1 MNLMNDIAV
10 FRSARTAN
18 TRRTLPALMAL
29 EARMVPANFSVDYVL
44 TNDWVTG
51 YQAAVKVT
59 NLDST
64 PVTKWKLEFDYA
76 SNISSLWDAQLS
88 SHVGNHYLVAA
99 PGWAQDIPGKG
110 SVTFGFVA
118 APGTDRLPPFNYK
131 LNGQSSG
138 GTTPAP
144 TPVLPTLAV
153 ASPKVAE
160 GHIGGTST
168 LDFVVALS
176 AASSKTVTVNYATVA
191 GSATEGTDYAKNT
204 GTLSF
209 LPGELSK
216 TVKVAVIGD
225 TVVEADE
232 TLTLKLTNP
241 VGATLKVDTG
251 TGTIINDDAAPTP
264 PATGGAVQVNVTS
277 DWGSG
282 YTANVTITNTSTTTL
297 NPWQL
302 GWTFDGQVTSI
313 WSAKVASKTAESWTI
328 SPESWNGSIAPGASL
343 SFGFNGAP
351 GAKYKVPVNFILNGS
366 STGGGGTAPTTP
378 NRAPTAVADSAW
390 VIAGGKATISVLAND
405 TDPDG
410 NKLTVKSST
419 AGTYGTTTVQADGT
433 VLYTPGTNFKGTDSF
448 TYTISDPA
456 GLTSSA
462 SVSVNLLADGV
473 KAWPGQVFA
482 PYVDTT
488 LWPTLDMAKV
498 ANEQGLR
505 YLSLGFITATTA
517 NKPAWGGFTTYEIDG
532 QDFDLKMRAQISS
545 IRALGGDV
553 NVSFGGAAN
562 QEMAEVLSDK
572 AALKAAY
579 LQVINTYDLKRI
591 DFDIEGGA
599 LANKTVIDRRSAVVA
614 EIQADMLKAGKPLEV
629 WLTLPVLPTGLT
641 ADGLYA
647 VNSAVKAGVR
657 LGGVNIMAMDY
668 GDSAAP
674 NPSGK
679 MGDYAIAAANSLQAQ
694 LKQIYAG
701 YADAKL
707 WSMVGI
713 TPMIG
718 MNDVQTEIFDQ
729 QEAREVM
736 AFAQQKGIGKLS
748 FWSLNRDLQS
758 PKGVL
763 PNVDNF
769 SSSILQT
776 PYEFSGIF
784 KPFTT
789 SSTGGGGSTT
799 PTTPVAPSLT
809 VANVTVTEGNSGTA
823 SMDFRVKLSAATASA
838 VSFTVNTQNGTAT
851 AGSDY
856 QALVNKQVTIAA
868 GQTEVVVS
876 VLVNGDTA
884 VEANET
890 LTVLVSGATG
900 ATIATPSATG
910 TITNDDTAPAP
921 TPGGGGS
928 TTKKRIVSYF
938 AEWGIY
944 DRNYT
949 VADLPVDKIT
959 TVNYAFAKITD
970 SGEVGIFD
978 SWAAVEKPFGPDT
991 WDTPIRGNYGALK
1004 RLKDAHPSL
1013 EVMISVGGWTLSDKF
1028 SDVALTPASRE
1039 KFAASCVAFCKKYG
1053 FDGVDLDWEYPVGG
1067 GLENNKYRP
1076 EDKQNYT
1083 LLVKEIRRQ
1092 FDLQEAVDGKQWL
1105 ISIASPA
1112 GYDKYVNFEM
1122 AELAKTLDF
1131 INIMTYDYHGSWE
1144 NTTNHQAPL
1153 YAAPSRAGGID
1164 GKYNVSYTVDMYLK
1178 DGIDPAKL
1186 NLGAPLYGRTWA
1198 GVGPANN
1205 GLYQPSTGA
1214 GSGTWEKGVID
1225 FFDLANKLKNQ
1236 PDVYKLYWDEASQVP
1251 YVYAPSIE
1259 GGWFSTFENK
1269 QSLGKKIDL
1278 ILEKGLGGMMFW
1290 EADADIRDK
1299 ASPDY
1304 LTGYAASRLL

>member
-1 MNLMNDIAV
+1 
-10 FRSARTAN
+10 
-18 TRRTLPALMAL
+18 MAL
-29 EARMVPANFSVDYVL
+29 EARMVPANFTVDYVL
-44 TNDWVTG
+44 TNDWVSG
-51 YQAAVKVT
+51 YQASVKVT

-64 PVTKWKLEFDYA
+64 PVTDWKLEFDYA

-99 PGWAQDIPGKG
+99 PGWTKDIPAKG

-118 APGTDRLPPFNYK
+118 APGTDRLPPTNYK
-131 LNGQSSG
+131 LNGQTSG

-144 TPVLPTLAV
+144 TLPALSV
-153 ASPKVAE
+153 SSPKVAE
-160 GHIGGTST
+160 GNSGGTST
-168 LDFVVALS
+168 LDFVVSLS
-176 AASSKTVTVNYATVA
+176 AASTQTVTVNYATSA
-191 GSATEGTDYAKNT
+191 GTASEGTDYTKAT
-204 GTLSF
+204 GTLTF
-209 LPGELSK
+209 NPGETTK

-225 TVVEADE
+225 TVVEGDE
-232 TLTLKLTNP
+232 TLTLKLSSP
-241 VGATLKVDTG
+241 VGATLKTDTG
-251 TGTIINDDAAPTP
+251 TGTITNDDTAPP
-264 PATGGAVQVNVTS
+264 PPSAGGAVKVEITS

-282 YTANVTITNTSTTTL
+282 YTANVTITNTTTATL

-313 WSAKVASKTAESWTI
+313 WNAKVAARSGESWTV
-328 SPESWNGSIAPGASL
+328 SPESWNGSIAPGASV
-343 SFGFNGAP
+343 SFGFNGTP
-351 GAKYKVPVNFILNGS
+351 GAKYKVPTNFILNGS
-366 STGGGGTAPTTP
+366 STGGGGGGGVTTP
-378 NRAPTAVADSAW
+378 NRAPSAVADSAW
-390 VIAGGKATISVLAND
+390 VVAGSKATISVLAND

-410 NKLTVKSST
+410 DKLTVKSAT
-419 AGTYGTTTVQADGT
+419 AGAYGSTSVQADGT
-433 VLYTPGTNFKGTDSF
+433 VLYTPGANFSGSDSF
-448 TYTISDPA
+448 TYTVSDPS

-462 SVSVNLLADGV
+462 SVSVNLLADAV

-498 ANEQGLR
+498 ASEQGLR
-505 YLSLGFITATTA
+505 YFSLGFITATAA
-517 NKPAWGGFTTYEIDG
+517 NKPAWGGFTTYEVDG

-562 QEMAEVLSDK
+562 QEMAEVLTDK

-599 LANKTVIDRRSAVVA
+599 LANKTVIDRRSAVLS
-614 EIQADMLKAGKPLEV
+614 EIQADMLKAGKPLEI

-647 VNSAVKAGVR
+647 VNSAFKAGVR

-674 NPSGK
+674 NPAGK
-679 MGDYAIAAANSLQAQ
+679 MGDYAIQAATSLQGQ

-701 YADAKL
+701 YSDAKL

-718 MNDVQTEIFDQ
+718 MNDVTTEVFDQ

-736 AFAQQKGIGKLS
+736 AFAQQKAIGKLS

-784 KPFTT
+784 KPFTS
-789 SSTGGGGSTT
+789 SSTGGGSTT
-799 PTTPVAPSLT
+799 PVTPSLS
-809 VANVTVTEGNSGTA
+809 VANVTVTEGNTGTA
-823 SMDFRVKLSAATASA
+823 SMDFRVTLSQAASTNIT
-838 VSFTVNTQNGTAT
+838 FTVNTADGTAT

-868 GQTEVVVS
+868 GQTSAVVS
-876 VLVNGDTA
+876 VTVNGDTA
-884 VEANET
+884 VEANESLT
-890 LTVLVSGATG
+890 LLVSGATG
-900 ATIATPSATG
+900 ATIATASASG

-921 TPGGGGS
+921 NPGSGGS
-928 TTKKRIVSYF
+928 TAKKRVVSYF
-938 AEWGIY
+938 VEWGIY
-944 DRNYT
+944 GRNYT

-970 SGEVGIFD
+970 AGEVGIFD

-1004 RLKDAHPSL
+1004 RLKDAHPNL
-1013 EVMISVGGWTLSDKF
+1013 EVMISIGGWTLSDKF

-1039 KFAASCVAFCKKYG
+1039 KFAASCVAFCKQYG
-1053 FDGVDLDWEYPVGG
+1053 FDGVDLDWEYPVSG
-1067 GLENNKYRP
+1067 GLDSNKYRP

-1092 FDLQEAVDGKQWL
+1092 FDLQEAADGKQWL

-1122 AELAKTLDF
+1122 AELAKTLDW

-1144 NTTNHQAPL
+1144 NTTNHQAAL
-1153 YAAPSRAGGID
+1153 YADPSRSAGLD
-1164 GKYNVSYTVDMYLK
+1164 GKYNISYTVDMYLR

-1198 GVGPANN
+1198 GVGSTNN

-1225 FFDLANKLKNQ
+1225 YSDLASKLKNQ
-1236 PDVYKLYWDEASQVP
+1236 PDVYKLYWDEAAQAP

-1278 ILEKGLGGMMFW
+1278 IMEKGLGGMMFW
-1290 EADADIRDK
+1290 EADADIRD
-1299 ASPDY
+1299 ASSPDS

>member
-1 MNLMNDIAV
+1 MNLRNDIGV
-10 FRSARTAN
+10 FKGSRSASRQRA
-18 TRRTLPALMAL
+18 LPALMAL
-29 EARMVPANFSVDYVL
+29 EARMVPANFTVDFVL
-44 TNDWVTG
+44 TNDWVSG

-64 PVTKWKLEFDYA
+64 PVTDWKLEFDYA
-76 SNISSLWDAQLS
+76 SNISSLWDAQLA

-99 PGWAQDIPGKG
+99 PGWTKDIPAKG
-110 SVTFGFVA
+110 SVAFGFVA
-118 APGTDRLPPFNYK
+118 APGTDRLPPTNYK

-144 TPVLPTLAV
+144 ALPTLSV
-153 ASPKVAE
+153 GSPKVAE
-160 GHIGGTST
+160 GNIGGTNT
-168 LDFVVALS
+168 LDFVVTLS
-176 AASSKTVTVNYATVA
+176 AASTQTVTVNYATAA
-191 GSATEGTDYAKNT
+191 GTASEGSDYAKAT
-204 GTLSF
+204 GTLTF
-209 LPGELSK
+209 LPGETSK

-225 TVVEADE
+225 TVVEGDE
-232 TLTLKLTNP
+232 TLTLKLSSP
-241 VGATLKVDTG
+241 VGATLKADTG
-251 TGTIINDDAAPTP
+251 TGTITNDDAATP
-264 PATGGAVQVNVTS
+264 PPSSGGAVKVEISS

-282 YTANVTITNTSTTTL
+282 YTATVTITNSTTATL

-313 WSAKVASKTAESWTI
+313 WNAKVTSRSGESWSI
-328 SPESWNGSIAPGASL
+328 SPESWNGSIAPGASV

-351 GAKYKVPVNFILNGS
+351 GVKYKVPTNFILNGN
-366 STGGGGTAPTTP
+366 STGGGGGTTP
-378 NRAPTAVADSAW
+378 NRAPSALDDSA
-390 VIAGGKATISVLAND
+390 VVAAGGKATISVLAND
-405 TDPDG
+405 SDPDG
-410 NKLTVKSST
+410 DKLSVKSASQ
-419 AGTYGTTTVQADGT
+419 GSFGTTAVQADGS
-433 VLYTPGTNFKGTDSF
+433 VVYTPGTGFTSTDSF
-448 TYTISDPA
+448 TYTIADPS
-456 GLTSSA
+456 GLTSTA
-462 SVSVNLLADGV
+462 KVTVNLMADGI

-498 ANEQGLR
+498 ASEQGLR
-505 YLSLGFITATTA
+505 YLSLGFITATAA

-562 QEMAEVLSDK
+562 QEMAEVLTDK

-579 LQVINTYDLKRI
+579 LQVINTYNLKRV

-599 LANKTVIDRRSAVVA
+599 LANKTVIDRRSAVLA
-614 EIQADMLKAGKPLEV
+614 EIQTEMLKAGKPLEI

-679 MGDYAIAAANSLQAQ
+679 MGEYAIQAATSLQGQ

-701 YADAKL
+701 YTDAKL

-736 AFAQQKGIGKLS
+736 AFAQQKAIGKLS

-789 SSTGGGGSTT
+789 GYGSGGGGSTN
-799 PTTPVAPSLT
+799 PVTPSLS
-809 VANVTVTEGNSGTA
+809 VANATVTEGNAGTV
-823 SMDFRVKLSAATASA
+823 SMDFKVTLSQAASSNI
-838 VSFTVNTQNGTAT
+838 SFTVNTANGTAT
-851 AGSDY
+851 AGSDF

-868 GQTEVVVS
+868 GQTSATVS
-876 VLVNGDTA
+876 VTVNGDTA
-884 VEANET
+884 VEGNET
-890 LTVLVSGATG
+890 LTLLVSGATG

-1153 YAAPSRAGGID
+1153 YADPSRAAGID
-1164 GKYNVSYTVDMYLK
+1164 GKYNISYTVDLYLK

-1236 PDVYKLYWDEASQVP
+1236 PDVYKLYWDEAAQVP

-1278 ILEKGLGGMMFW
+1278 IMEKGLGGMMFW

-1299 ASPDY
+1299 TSPDY

>member
-1 MNLMNDIAV
+1 MNLRNDIGV
-10 FRSARTAN
+10 FKGSRSPSRQRA
-18 TRRTLPALMAL
+18 LPALMAL
-29 EARMVPANFSVDYVL
+29 EARMVPANFTVDFVL
-44 TNDWVTG
+44 TNDWVSG

-64 PVTKWKLEFDYA
+64 PVTDWKLEFDYA
-76 SNISSLWDAQLS
+76 SNISSLWDAQLA

-99 PGWAQDIPGKG
+99 PGWAKDIPAKG
-110 SVTFGFVA
+110 SVAFGFVA
-118 APGTDRLPPFNYK
+118 APGTDRLPPTNYK

-144 TPVLPTLAV
+144 ALPTLSV
-153 ASPKVAE
+153 GSPKVTE
-160 GHIGGTST
+160 GNSGGTNT
-168 LDFVVALS
+168 LDFVVTLS
-176 AASSKTVTVNYATVA
+176 AASTQTVTVNYATAA
-191 GSATEGTDYAKNT
+191 GTASEGSDYAKAT
-204 GTLSF
+204 GTLTF
-209 LPGELSK
+209 LPGETSK

-225 TVVEADE
+225 TVVEGDE
-232 TLTLKLTNP
+232 TITLKLSSP
-241 VGATLKVDTG
+241 VGATLKADTG
-251 TGTIINDDAAPTP
+251 TGTITNDDAATP
-264 PATGGAVQVNVTS
+264 PPSSGGAVKVEISS

-282 YTANVTITNTSTTTL
+282 YTATVTITNSTTATL

-313 WSAKVASKTAESWTI
+313 WNAKVASRSGESWTI
-328 SPESWNGSIAPGASL
+328 SPESWNGSIAPGASV

-351 GAKYKVPVNFILNGS
+351 GVKYKVPTNFILNGN
-366 STGGGGTAPTTP
+366 STGGGGGTTP
-378 NRAPTAVADSAW
+378 NRAPSALDDSA
-390 VIAGGKATISVLAND
+390 VVAAGGKATISVLAND
-405 TDPDG
+405 SDPDG
-410 NKLTVKSST
+410 DKLSVKSASQ
-419 AGTYGTTTVQADGT
+419 GSFGTTAVQADGS
-433 VLYTPGTNFKGTDSF
+433 VVYTPGTGFTSTDSF
-448 TYTISDPA
+448 TYTIADPS
-456 GLTSSA
+456 GLTSTA
-462 SVSVNLLADGV
+462 KVTVNLMADGI

-498 ANEQGLR
+498 ASEQGLR
-505 YLSLGFITATTA
+505 YLSLGFITATAA

-532 QDFDLKMRAQISS
+532 QDFDLKMRAQINS

-562 QEMAEVLSDK
+562 QEMAEVLTDK

-579 LQVINTYDLKRI
+579 LQVINTYNLKRV

-599 LANKTVIDRRSAVVA
+599 LANKTVIDRRSAVLA
-614 EIQADMLKAGKPLEV
+614 EIQTEMLKAGKPLEI

-679 MGDYAIAAANSLQAQ
+679 MGDYAIQAATSLQVQ

-701 YADAKL
+701 YTDAKL
-707 WSMVGI
+707 WGMVGI

-736 AFAQQKGIGKLS
+736 AFAQQKAIGKLS

-789 SSTGGGGSTT
+789 GYGSGGGGSTN
-799 PTTPVAPSLT
+799 PVTPSLS
-809 VANVTVTEGNSGTA
+809 VANATVTEGNAGTV
-823 SMDFRVKLSAATASA
+823 SMDFKVTLSQAASSNI
-838 VSFTVNTQNGTAT
+838 SFTVNTANGTAT
-851 AGSDY
+851 AGSDF
-856 QALVNKQVTIAA
+856 QALVNKQVTIAS
-868 GQTEVVVS
+868 GQTSATVS
-876 VLVNGDTA
+876 VTVNGDTA
-884 VEANET
+884 VEGNET
-890 LTVLVSGATG
+890 LTLLVSGATG

-970 SGEVGIFD
+970 AGEVGIFD

-1004 RLKDAHPSL
+1004 RLKDAHPNL
-1013 EVMISVGGWTLSDKF
+1013 EIMISVGGWTLSDKF

-1153 YAAPSRAGGID
+1153 YADPSRAAGID
-1164 GKYNVSYTVDMYLK
+1164 GKYNISYTVDLYLK

-1236 PDVYKLYWDEASQVP
+1236 PDVYKLYWDEAAQVP

-1278 ILEKGLGGMMFW
+1278 IMEKGLGGMMFW

-1299 ASPDY
+1299 TSPDY

>member
-1 MNLMNDIAV
+1 MNLRNDIGV
-10 FRSARTAN
+10 FKGSRSPSRQRA
-18 TRRTLPALMAL
+18 LPALMAL
-29 EARMVPANFSVDYVL
+29 EARMVPANFTVDFVL
-44 TNDWVTG
+44 TNDWVSG

-64 PVTKWKLEFDYA
+64 PVTDWKLEFDYA
-76 SNISSLWDAQLS
+76 SNISSLWDAQLA

-99 PGWAQDIPGKG
+99 PGWAKDIPAKG
-110 SVTFGFVA
+110 SVAFGFVA
-118 APGTDRLPPFNYK
+118 APGTDRLPPTNYK

-144 TPVLPTLAV
+144 ALPTLSV
-153 ASPKVAE
+153 GSPKVAE
-160 GHIGGTST
+160 GNTGGTNT
-168 LDFVVALS
+168 LDFVVTLS
-176 AASSKTVTVNYATVA
+176 AASTQTVAVNYATAA
-191 GSATEGTDYAKNT
+191 GTASEGSDYAKAT
-204 GTLSF
+204 GTLTF
-209 LPGELSK
+209 LPGETSK

-225 TVVEADE
+225 TVVEGDE
-232 TLTLKLTNP
+232 TLTLKLSSP
-241 VGATLKVDTG
+241 VGATLKADTG
-251 TGTIINDDAAPTP
+251 TGTITNDDAATP
-264 PATGGAVQVNVTS
+264 PPSSGGAVKVEISS

-282 YTANVTITNTSTTTL
+282 YTATVTITNSTTATL

-313 WSAKVASKTAESWTI
+313 WNAKVASRSGESWSI
-328 SPESWNGSIAPGASL
+328 SPESWNGSIAPGASV

-351 GAKYKVPVNFILNGS
+351 GVKYKVPTNFILNGN
-366 STGGGGTAPTTP
+366 STGGGGGTTP
-378 NRAPTAVADSAW
+378 NRAPSALDDSA
-390 VIAGGKATISVLAND
+390 VVAAGGKATISVLAND
-405 TDPDG
+405 SDPDG
-410 NKLTVKSST
+410 DKLSVKSASQ
-419 AGTYGTTTVQADGT
+419 GSFGTTAVQADGS
-433 VLYTPGTNFKGTDSF
+433 VVYTPGTGFTSTDSF
-448 TYTISDPA
+448 TYTIADPS
-456 GLTSSA
+456 GLTSTA
-462 SVSVNLLADGV
+462 KVTVNLMADGI

-498 ANEQGLR
+498 ASEQGLR
-505 YLSLGFITATTA
+505 YLSLGFITATAA

-562 QEMAEVLSDK
+562 QEMAEVLTDK

-579 LQVINTYDLKRI
+579 LQVINTYNLKRV

-599 LANKTVIDRRSAVVA
+599 LANKTVIDRRSAVLA
-614 EIQADMLKAGKPLEV
+614 EIQTEMLKAGKPLEI

-679 MGDYAIAAANSLQAQ
+679 MGDYAIQAATSLQGQ

-701 YADAKL
+701 YTDAKL

-736 AFAQQKGIGKLS
+736 AFAQQKAIGKLS

-789 SSTGGGGSTT
+789 GYGSGGGGSTN
-799 PTTPVAPSLT
+799 PVTPSLS
-809 VANVTVTEGNSGTA
+809 VANATVTEGNAGTV
-823 SMDFRVKLSAATASA
+823 SMDFKVTLSQAASSNI
-838 VSFTVNTQNGTAT
+838 SFTVNTANGTAT
-851 AGSDY
+851 AGSDF

-868 GQTEVVVS
+868 GQTSATVS
-876 VLVNGDTA
+876 VTVNGDTA
-884 VEANET
+884 VEGNET
-890 LTVLVSGATG
+890 LTLLVSGATG

-1053 FDGVDLDWEYPVGG
+1053 FDGVDLDWEYPVSG

-1153 YAAPSRAGGID
+1153 YADPSRAAGID
-1164 GKYNVSYTVDMYLK
+1164 GKYNISYTVDMYLK

-1236 PDVYKLYWDEASQVP
+1236 PDVYKLYWDEAAQVP

-1278 ILEKGLGGMMFW
+1278 IMEKGLGGMMFW

-1299 ASPDY
+1299 TSPDY

>member
-1 MNLMNDIAV
+1 MNLRNDIGV
-10 FRSARTAN
+10 FKGSRSPSRQRA
-18 TRRTLPALMAL
+18 LPALMAL
-29 EARMVPANFSVDYVL
+29 EARMVPANFTVDFVL
-44 TNDWVTG
+44 TNDWVSG

-64 PVTKWKLEFDYA
+64 PVTDWKLEFDYA
-76 SNISSLWDAQLS
+76 SNISSLWDAQLA

-99 PGWAQDIPGKG
+99 PGWTKDIPAKG
-110 SVTFGFVA
+110 SVAFGFVA
-118 APGTDRLPPFNYK
+118 APGTDRLPPTNYK

-144 TPVLPTLAV
+144 ALPTLSV
-153 ASPKVAE
+153 GSPKVAE
-160 GHIGGTST
+160 GNIGGTNT
-168 LDFVVALS
+168 LDFVVTLS
-176 AASSKTVTVNYATVA
+176 AASTQTVAVNYATAA
-191 GSATEGTDYAKNT
+191 GTASEGSDYAKAT
-204 GTLSF
+204 GTLTF
-209 LPGELSK
+209 LPGETSK

-225 TVVEADE
+225 TVVEGDE
-232 TLTLKLTNP
+232 TLTLKLSSP
-241 VGATLKVDTG
+241 VGATLKADTG
-251 TGTIINDDAAPTP
+251 TGTITNDDAATP
-264 PATGGAVQVNVTS
+264 PPSSGGAVKVEISS

-282 YTANVTITNTSTTTL
+282 YTATVTITNSTTATL

-313 WSAKVASKTAESWTI
+313 WNAKVTSRSGESWSI
-328 SPESWNGSIAPGASL
+328 SPESWNGSIAPGASV

-351 GAKYKVPVNFILNGS
+351 GVKYKVPTNFILNGN
-366 STGGGGTAPTTP
+366 STGGGGVTTP
-378 NRAPTAVADSAW
+378 NRAPSALDDSA
-390 VIAGGKATISVLAND
+390 VVAAGGKATISVLAND
-405 TDPDG
+405 SDPDG
-410 NKLTVKSST
+410 DKLSVKSASQ
-419 AGTYGTTTVQADGT
+419 GSFGTTAVQADGS
-433 VLYTPGTNFKGTDSF
+433 VVYTPGTGFTSTDSF
-448 TYTISDPA
+448 TYTIADPS
-456 GLTSSA
+456 GLTSTA
-462 SVSVNLLADGV
+462 KVTVNLMADGI

-498 ANEQGLR
+498 ASEQGLR
-505 YLSLGFITATTA
+505 YLSLGFITATSA

-562 QEMAEVLSDK
+562 QEMAEVLTDK

-579 LQVINTYDLKRI
+579 LQVINTYNLKRV

-599 LANKTVIDRRSAVVA
+599 LANKTVIDRRSAVLA
-614 EIQADMLKAGKPLEV
+614 EIQTEMLKAGKPLEI

-679 MGDYAIAAANSLQAQ
+679 MGDYAIQAATSLQVQ

-701 YADAKL
+701 YTDAKL

-736 AFAQQKGIGKLS
+736 AFAQQKAIGKLS

-789 SSTGGGGSTT
+789 GYGSGGGGSTN
-799 PTTPVAPSLT
+799 PVTPSLS
-809 VANVTVTEGNSGTA
+809 VANATVTEGNAGTV
-823 SMDFRVKLSAATASA
+823 SMDFKVTLSQAASSNI
-838 VSFTVNTQNGTAT
+838 SFTVNTANGTAT
-851 AGSDY
+851 AGSDF

-868 GQTEVVVS
+868 GQTSATVS
-876 VLVNGDTA
+876 VTVNGDTA
-884 VEANET
+884 VEGNET
-890 LTVLVSGATG
+890 LTLLVSGATG

-1153 YAAPSRAGGID
+1153 YADPSRAAGID
-1164 GKYNVSYTVDMYLK
+1164 GKYNISYTVDLYLK

-1236 PDVYKLYWDEASQVP
+1236 PDVYKLYWDEAAQVP

-1278 ILEKGLGGMMFW
+1278 IMEKGLGGMMFW

-1299 ASPDY
+1299 TSPDY

>member
-1 MNLMNDIAV
+1 MNLRNDIHV
-10 FRSARTAN
+10 LNRPRSS
-18 TRRTLPALMAL
+18 TRQRALPALMAL
-29 EARMVPANFSVDYVL
+29 EARLVPANFTVDYVL
-44 TNDWVTG
+44 TNDWVSG
-51 YQAAVKVT
+51 YQASVKVT

-64 PVTKWKLEFDYA
+64 PVTDWKLEFDYA
-76 SNISSLWDAQLS
+76 SNISSLWDAQLA

-99 PGWAQDIPGKG
+99 PGWAKDIPAKG
-110 SVTFGFVA
+110 SVSFGFVA
-118 APGTDRLPPFNYK
+118 APGVDRLPPSNYK

-138 GTTPAP
+138 STSPA
-144 TPVLPTLAV
+144 LPTLSV
-153 ASPKVAE
+153 NSPKVAE
-160 GHIGGTST
+160 GNTGAGNT
-168 LDFVVALS
+168 LDFVVTLS
-176 AASSKTVTVNYATVA
+176 AASTQTVTVNYATVGA
-191 GSATEGTDYAKNT
+191 TATEGTDYAKT
-204 GTLSF
+204 AGTLTF
-209 LPGELSK
+209 LPGETTK
-216 TVKVAVIGD
+216 TVRVAVVGD
-225 TVVEADE
+225 TIVEGDE
-232 TLTLKLTNP
+232 TLTLKLSAP
-241 VGATLKVDTG
+241 VGATLKADSG
-251 TGTIINDDAAPTP
+251 TGTITNDDIAAPP
-264 PATGGAVQVNVTS
+264 PATGGSVKLEIST

-282 YTANVTITNTSTTTL
+282 YTATVTITNTTTSAL

-313 WSAKVASKTAESWTI
+313 WNAKVASRSGESWTI
-328 SPESWNGSIAPGASL
+328 SPESWNASIAPGASV

-351 GAKYKVPVNFILNGS
+351 GMKYKVPANFILNGS
-366 STGGGGTAPTTP
+366 STGGGGNTTP
-378 NRAPTAVADSAW
+378 NRAPSATDDTAVVA
-390 VIAGGKATISVLAND
+390 AGGKATISVLAND
-405 TDPDG
+405 SDPDG
-410 NKLTVKSST
+410 DKLSVKSAT
-419 AGTYGTTTVQADGT
+419 QGNFGTTAVQSDGS
-433 VLYTPGTNFKGTDSF
+433 VIYTPGTGFTSSDSF
-448 TYTISDPA
+448 IYTISDPS
-456 GLTSSA
+456 GLTSTA
-462 SVSVNLLADGV
+462 KVTVSLMADGI
-473 KAWPGQVFA
+473 KAWPAQVFA

-498 ANEQGLR
+498 ASEQGLR
-505 YLSLGFITATTA
+505 YLSLGFITATSA
-517 NKPAWGGFTTYEIDG
+517 NKPAWGGFTTYEVDG

-562 QEMAEVLSDK
+562 QEMAEVLTDK

-579 LQVINTYDLKRI
+579 LQVINTYNLKRI

-599 LANKTVIDRRSAVVA
+599 LANRTVIDRRSAVLS
-614 EIQADMLKAGKPLEV
+614 EIQADLLKAGKPLEI

-641 ADGLYA
+641 QDGLYA

-674 NPSGK
+674 NPAGR
-679 MGDYAIAAANSLQAQ
+679 MGDYAIQAATSLQGQ
-694 LKQIYAG
+694 LKQIYGG
-701 YADAKL
+701 YSDAKL

-718 MNDVQTEIFDQ
+718 MNDVQSEIFDQ

-736 AFAQQKGIGKLS
+736 AFAQQKAIGKLS
-748 FWSLNRDLQS
+748 FWSLNRDQQS
-758 PKGVL
+758 PKGIL

-769 SSSILQT
+769 SSSILQA

-784 KPFTT
+784 KAFT
-789 SSTGGGGSTT
+789 SSSSGGGSTT
-799 PTTPVAPSLT
+799 PATPSLT
-809 VANVTVTEGNSGTA
+809 VANATVSEGNTGTV
-823 SMDFRVKLSAATASA
+823 SMDFKITLSQAASA
-838 VSFTVNTQNGTAT
+838 NVTFTVNTADGTAS

-868 GQTEVVVS
+868 GQTSTVLS
-876 VLVNGDTA
+876 VTVNGDTV
-884 VEANET
+884 VEGNET
-890 LTVLVSGATG
+890 LTLLVSEATG
-900 ATIATPSATG
+900 ATIATASASG
-910 TITNDDTAPAP
+910 TITNDDSAPAP
-921 TPGGGGS
+921 NPGDGS
-928 TTKKRIVSYF
+928 TTKKRVVSYF
-938 AEWGIY
+938 VEWGIY
-944 DRNYT
+944 GRNYT

-970 SGEVGIFD
+970 AGEVGIFD

-1004 RLKDAHPSL
+1004 RLKDAHPNL

-1067 GLENNKYRP
+1067 GLESNRYRP

-1122 AELAKTLDF
+1122 AELAKTLDW

-1144 NTTNHQAPL
+1144 NTTNHQAAL
-1153 YAAPSRAGGID
+1153 YADPSRSAGLD
-1164 GKYNVSYTVDMYLK
+1164 GKYNISYTVDMYLK

-1205 GLYQPSTGA
+1205 GLYQPSAGA

-1225 FFDLANKLKNQ
+1225 YSDLANKLKNQ
-1236 PDVYKLYWDEASQVP
+1236 PDVYKLYWDEAAQVP
-1251 YVYAPSIE
+1251 YVYAPTVE

-1278 ILEKGLGGMMFW
+1278 ILAKGLGGMMFW
-1290 EADADIRDK
+1290 EADADIRD
-1299 ASPDY
+1299 ATSPDS
-1304 LTGYAASRLL
+1304 LTGFAASRLL

>member
-1 MNLMNDIAV
+1 MNLRNDIGV
-10 FRSARTAN
+10 FKGSRSPSRQRA
-18 TRRTLPALMAL
+18 LPALMAL
-29 EARMVPANFSVDYVL
+29 EARMVPANFTVDFVL
-44 TNDWVTG
+44 TNDWVSG

-64 PVTKWKLEFDYA
+64 PVTDWKLEFDYA
-76 SNISSLWDAQLS
+76 SNISSLWDAQLA

-99 PGWAQDIPGKG
+99 PGWTKDIPAKG
-110 SVTFGFVA
+110 SVAFGFVA
-118 APGTDRLPPFNYK
+118 APGTDRLPPTNYK
-131 LNGQSSG
+131 LNGQTSG

-144 TPVLPTLAV
+144 ALPTLSV
-153 ASPKVAE
+153 TSPKVAE
-160 GHIGGTST
+160 GNTGGTNT
-168 LDFVVALS
+168 LDFVVTLS
-176 AASSKTVTVNYATVA
+176 AASTQTVAVNYATAA
-191 GSATEGTDYAKNT
+191 GTASEGSDYAKAT
-204 GTLSF
+204 GTLTF
-209 LPGELSK
+209 LPGETSK

-225 TVVEADE
+225 TVVEGDE
-232 TLTLKLTNP
+232 TLTLKLSSP
-241 VGATLKVDTG
+241 VGATLKADTG
-251 TGTIINDDAAPTP
+251 TGTITNDDAATP
-264 PATGGAVQVNVTS
+264 PPSSGGAVKVEISS

-282 YTANVTITNTSTTTL
+282 YTATVTITNSTTATL

-313 WSAKVASKTAESWTI
+313 WNAKVTSRSGESWSI
-328 SPESWNGSIAPGASL
+328 SPESWNGSIAPGASV

-351 GAKYKVPVNFILNGS
+351 GVKYKVPTNFILNGN
-366 STGGGGTAPTTP
+366 STGGGGGTTP
-378 NRAPTAVADSAW
+378 NRAPSALDDSA
-390 VIAGGKATISVLAND
+390 VVAAGGKATISVLAND
-405 TDPDG
+405 SDPDG
-410 NKLTVKSST
+410 DKLSVKSASQ
-419 AGTYGTTTVQADGT
+419 GSFGTTAVQADGS
-433 VLYTPGTNFKGTDSF
+433 VVYTPGTGFTSTDSF
-448 TYTISDPA
+448 TYTIADPS
-456 GLTSSA
+456 GLTSTA
-462 SVSVNLLADGV
+462 KVTVNLMADGI

-498 ANEQGLR
+498 ASEQGLR
-505 YLSLGFITATTA
+505 YLSLGFITATAA

-562 QEMAEVLSDK
+562 QEMAEVLTDK

-579 LQVINTYDLKRI
+579 LQVINTYNLKRV

-599 LANKTVIDRRSAVVA
+599 LANKTVIDRRSAVLA
-614 EIQADMLKAGKPLEV
+614 EIQTEMLKAGKPLEI

-679 MGDYAIAAANSLQAQ
+679 MGDYAIQAATSLQGQ

-701 YADAKL
+701 YTDAKL

-736 AFAQQKGIGKLS
+736 AFAQQKAIGKLS

-789 SSTGGGGSTT
+789 GYGSGGGGSTN
-799 PTTPVAPSLT
+799 PVTPSLS
-809 VANVTVTEGNSGTA
+809 VANATVTEGNAGTV
-823 SMDFRVKLSAATASA
+823 SMDFKVTLSQAASSNI
-838 VSFTVNTQNGTAT
+838 SFTVNTANGTAT
-851 AGSDY
+851 AGSDF

-868 GQTEVVVS
+868 GQTSATVS
-876 VLVNGDTA
+876 VTVNGDTA
-884 VEANET
+884 VEGNET
-890 LTVLVSGATG
+890 LTLLVSGATG

-1153 YAAPSRAGGID
+1153 YADPSRAAGID
-1164 GKYNVSYTVDMYLK
+1164 GKYNISYTVDLYLK

-1236 PDVYKLYWDEASQVP
+1236 PDVYKLYWDEAAQVP

-1278 ILEKGLGGMMFW
+1278 IMEKGLGGMMFW

-1299 ASPDY
+1299 TSPDY